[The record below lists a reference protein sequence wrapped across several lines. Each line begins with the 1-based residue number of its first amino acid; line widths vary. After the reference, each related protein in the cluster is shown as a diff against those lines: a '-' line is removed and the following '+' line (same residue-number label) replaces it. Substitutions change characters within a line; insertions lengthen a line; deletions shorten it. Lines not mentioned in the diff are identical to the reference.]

1 MIRTVLFDLGNVIVP
16 LDFDRAYNK
25 AALLSGLNK
34 REVAKLMAE
43 SGLAVPYECGW
54 ITSKEFHR
62 RTEQLLGLGLSF
74 EDFGVLWGDMF
85 GDEPLLGEHFLDE
98 LAPGVGF
105 AMLSNTNELHF
116 DWIRNKYPVARRFE
130 TTILSYEVGS
140 MKPDARIYQA
150 ALEATGSRP
159 EECFF
164 TDDRAEN
171 IEGARA
177 LGIHAEVFEGAG
189 KLREQLAA
197 LGAMSP
203 TELRA

>member
-1 MIRTVLFDLGNVIVP
+1 MIRTILFDLGNVIVP
-16 LDFDRAYNK
+16 LDFDRAYRK
-25 AALLSGLNK
+25 AARLSGLSE

-54 ITSKEFHR
+54 ISSQEFYR

-74 EDFGVLWGDMF
+74 EDFGSLWGDMF
-85 GDEPLLGEHFLDE
+85 GDEPLLGEEFLDE

-116 DWIRNKYPVARRFE
+116 QWIREKYAVARRFE

-140 MKPDARIYQA
+140 MKPEAKIYEA
-150 ALEATGSRP
+150 ALEATNSRP

-164 TDDRAEN
+164 TDDKPEN
-171 IEGARA
+171 IEGART

-197 LGAMSP
+197 LGAI
-203 TELRA
+203 